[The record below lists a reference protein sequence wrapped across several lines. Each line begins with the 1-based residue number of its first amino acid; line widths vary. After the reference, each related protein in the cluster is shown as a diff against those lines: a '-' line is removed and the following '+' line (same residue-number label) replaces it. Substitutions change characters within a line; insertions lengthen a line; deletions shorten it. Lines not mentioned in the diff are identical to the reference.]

1 MSGEQP
7 RAQEH
12 HGQPWPL
19 ADDITLTQL
28 HRSMVELSRST
39 TAWFQQANRRF
50 DVLHEELALIRSDH
64 GPRITAVEKSAMSK
78 AKTAAGWTGVVSLVL
93 TLAAQLAAMY
103 NPKMVGPI
111 QAIAQMFGGQ

>member
-64 GPRITAVEKSAMSK
+64 GPRITNVE
-78 AKTAAGWTGVVSLVL
+78 AKTGNIPSGVKTGAKYGAVAAIIPLLEWLIPFVQE
-93 TLAAQLAAMY
+93 LA
-103 NPKMVGPI
+103 KR
-111 QAIAQMFGGQ
+111 